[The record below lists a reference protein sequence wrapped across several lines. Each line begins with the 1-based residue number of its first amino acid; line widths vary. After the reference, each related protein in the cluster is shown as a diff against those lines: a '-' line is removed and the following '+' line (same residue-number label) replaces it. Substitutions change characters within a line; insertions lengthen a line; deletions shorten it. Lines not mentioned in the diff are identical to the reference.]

1 MCCYCLLKNT
11 IELLAVVN
19 APAMNGSVP
28 DSSASGFLPH
38 PWSQDSITV
47 NICENPALIHVHN
60 IEVGNMDYDYLDT
73 DTVTRMLFG
82 INVNSESNPYILYVG
97 STLDLFAVVPGS
109 FSVTA
114 NGKILHEL
122 DDKYL
127 HDITAPEDGSGTVET
142 KTKYLAITPGK
153 CQIAFT

>member
-1 MCCYCLLKNT
+1 M
-11 IELLAVVN
+11 VN
-19 APAMNGSVP
+19 ALAMNGSVP

-38 PWSQDSITV
+38 PWSQDCITV

-82 INVNSESNPYILYVG
+82 INENSESSPYILYIG

-109 FSVTA
+109 FCLTA

-122 DDKYL
+122 DDEYL
-127 HDITAPEDGSGTVET
+127 DDITAP
-142 KTKYLAITPGK
+142 
-153 CQIAFT
+153 